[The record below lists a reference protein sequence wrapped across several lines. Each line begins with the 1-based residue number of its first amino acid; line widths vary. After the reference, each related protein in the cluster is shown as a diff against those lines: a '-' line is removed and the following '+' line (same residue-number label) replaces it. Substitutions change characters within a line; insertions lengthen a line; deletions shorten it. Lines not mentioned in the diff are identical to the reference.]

1 MSLIDNIVGS
11 IVHTKTERNARD
23 KSYADFQRALEK
35 TGQTVHGRF
44 ISSRDTPGHREK
56 GQHIVGIE
64 RWSQS
69 RLRVA
74 LGEPFQQDEYNGYR
88 PGGDMDIEEL
98 AQAFADTR
106 AETGRLARELE
117 AAGVPLSQTVNHNQM
132 GEFTIGAWFS
142 YIITHAGRESRLL

>member
-1 MSLIDNIVGS
+1 MSLFDNILGS
-11 IVHTKTERNARD
+11 IVHTMTERSARG

-44 ISSRDTPGHREK
+44 TASSDTSGHRERGK
-56 GQHIVGIE
+56 HIVGIE

-74 LGEPFQQDEYNGYR
+74 LGEPFQRDEYDSHR
-88 PGGDMDIEEL
+88 PSGDLDMPAL
-98 AQAFADTR
+98 AQIFADTR

-117 AAGVPLSQTVNHNQM
+117 AAGVPLNQTINHNQM
-132 GEFTIGAWFS
+132 GEFTIGAWLS